1 MPSRVPLVFV
11 LRFVRSALY
20 MFVGNY
26 YMQDLV
32 YSSCFIFFGDGIL
45 GVNYELSK
53 GVNGLE
59 CCPYTYRGW
68 VGG

>member
-26 YMQDLV
+26 YMGSGVLLLL
-32 YSSCFIFFGDGIL
+32 YLLWDGIL

-59 CCPYTYRGW
+59 CCPYT
-68 VGG
+68 